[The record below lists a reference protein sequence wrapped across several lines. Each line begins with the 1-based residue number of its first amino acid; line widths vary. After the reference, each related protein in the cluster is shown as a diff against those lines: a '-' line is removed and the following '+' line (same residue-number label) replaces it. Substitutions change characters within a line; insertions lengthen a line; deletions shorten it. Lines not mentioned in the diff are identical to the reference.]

1 MGSVNT
7 KMPKVATAHCNPKK
21 QPALNHNDRTND
33 NAKTITKELTHLNEY
48 SCTSDEVRKNIEKLY
63 KKAYENFYKY
73 CENKN
78 GLAKSGKPKGLQN
91 FTKKEK
97 CYHEFI
103 YEIGENTTME
113 QCQELTQKI
122 AELTGFTPLQ
132 VVIHRDEISENAKG
146 EKQTHYHAHAV
157 FFTLD
162 ENGLQLARREA
173 SLNKTNLSK
182 IQTLTAQSLKME
194 RGANRYEN
202 NEKQP
207 QYIQDYKIYA
217 QFKEQEKEMQKKI
230 LKQEH
235 KLTELALELK
245 KKEKEIQDKDKEL
258 KSKENE
264 LQAKIEQHQKHIQ
277 NLELGH
283 EQVLKEL
290 TQKFENRLS
299 LWKNVLT
306 FGKHNAKVREDYQLT
321 KNAFLISTNE
331 SKKEAEK
338 ELEYLKIKYHQVQE
352 DRDNLKTLLKAKHT
366 DKKKLETRLKEI
378 GKWCEQNLTLEQ
390 LKEIFPVKAERIQ
403 KELKYQKAFENTLE
417 QEKTK
422 RTHRA
427 FEFGR

>member
-1 MGSVNT
+1 MS
-7 KMPKVATAHCNPKK
+7 KVATAHCNPKK

-48 SCTSDEVRKNIEKLY
+48 SCTSDEVRKNIERLY

-132 VVIHRDEISENAKG
+132 VVIHRDEVSENAKG

-162 ENGLQLARREA
+162 NNGLQLARREA
-173 SLNKTNLSK
+173 SLNKANLSK

-207 QYIQDYKIYA
+207 QYIQDYKTYA
-217 QFKEQEKEMQKKI
+217 QFKEQEKALLQRIQE
-230 LKQEH
+230 QEH
-235 KLTELALELK
+235 KLTQMALELK
-245 KKEKEIQDKDKEL
+245 KKEKEIQDKAKEL

-264 LQAKIEQHQKHIQ
+264 LQAKIEQHQKQIEELEIKHEKALN
-277 NLELGH
+277 NLEN
-283 EQVLKEL
+283 EYEK
-290 TQKFENRLS
+290 KYK
-299 LWKNVLT
+299 LWKDILT
-306 FGKHNAKVREDYQLT
+306 FGKHGKGLREEYETAKKVVLSSAKQAETKANA
-321 KNAFLISTNE
+321 
-331 SKKEAEK
+331 
-338 ELEYLKIKYHQVQE
+338 ELL
-352 DRDNLKTLLKAKHT
+352 NLKTNYSWLEKEKLHYEENY
-366 DKKKLETRLKEI
+366 KKLADRNKNLENRIKEI
-378 GKWCEQNLTLEQ
+378 GKWCEKNLTQEQ
-390 LKEIFPVKAERIQ
+390 LKEIFPLKFKGYENNINYAKTQNKVF
-403 KELKYQKAFENTLE
+403 EL
-417 QEKTK
+417 
-422 RTHRA
+422 
-427 FEFGR
+427 

>member
-1 MGSVNT
+1 S
-7 KMPKVATAHCNPKK
+7 KVATAHCNPKK

-48 SCTSDEVRKNIEKLY
+48 SCTSDEVRKNIERLY

-132 VVIHRDEISENAKG
+132 VVIHRDEVSENAKG

-162 ENGLQLARREA
+162 NNGLQLARREA
-173 SLNKTNLSK
+173 SLNKANLSK

-207 QYIQDYKIYA
+207 QYIQDYKTYA
-217 QFKEQEKEMQKKI
+217 QFKEQEKALLQRIQE
-230 LKQEH
+230 QEH
-235 KLTELALELK
+235 KLTQMALELK
-245 KKEKEIQDKDKEL
+245 KKEKEIQDKAKEL

-264 LQAKIEQHQKHIQ
+264 LQAKIEQHEKHIQ

-283 EQVLKEL
+283 ERALKEL
-290 TQKFENRLS
+290 TQEFEKRLS
-299 LWKNVLT
+299 LWKNILT
-306 FGKHNAKVREDYQLT
+306 FGKYNAKVREDYQLT
-321 KNAFLISTNE
+321 KNAFLISTDE
-331 SKKEAEK
+331 SRREANK
-338 ELEYLKIKYHQVQE
+338 ELEYLKFEYHKVKDE
-352 DRDNLKTLLKAKHT
+352 RDNLKTLFEAHKTKNV
-366 DKKKLETRLKEI
+366 KLETRLKEI
-378 GKWCEQNLTLEQ
+378 GKWCEKNLSVEQ
-390 LKEIFPVKAERIQ
+390 LKEIFPLKAERIE
-403 KELKYQKAFENTLE
+403 KELKYQRAFENSFE
-417 QEKTK
+417 QTKTK
-422 RTHRA
+422 RNDRG
-427 FEFGR
+427 FGFSR

>member
-1 MGSVNT
+1 
-7 KMPKVATAHCNPKK
+7 MPKIATAHCNPKK

-132 VVIHRDEISENAKG
+132 VVIHRDEISTNAKG
-146 EKQTHYHAHAV
+146 EQQTHYHAHAV

-162 ENGLQLARREA
+162 NNGLQLARREA
-173 SLNKTNLSK
+173 SLNKANLSK

-217 QFKEQEKEMQKKI
+217 QFKEQEKEMQRKI
-230 LKQEH
+230 LEQER
-235 KLTELALELK
+235 KLTELALKLQ
-245 KKEKEIQDKDKEL
+245 KKEKEIQDKAKEL
-258 KSKENE
+258 KAKEDE
-264 LQAKIEQHQKHIQ
+264 LQAKIKQHEKHIQ
-277 NLELGH
+277 TLELGH
-283 EQVLKEL
+283 ERALKEL
-290 TQKFENRLS
+290 TQEFENRLS
-299 LWKNVLT
+299 LWKNILT

-331 SKKEAEK
+331 SKREANK
-338 ELEYLKIKYHQVQE
+338 ELEYLKFEYHKVKDE
-352 DRDNLKTLLKAKHT
+352 RDNLKTLFEAHRTKN
-366 DKKKLETRLKEI
+366 DKLEIQLKEI
-378 GKWCEQNLTLEQ
+378 GKWCEKNLSLEQ
-390 LKEIFPVKAERIQ
+390 LKEIFPKRAEKIE
-403 KELKYQKAFENTLE
+403 KELRYQRAFENTFE
-417 QEKTK
+417 QTKTK
-422 RTHRA
+422 RNDRG
-427 FEFGR
+427 FGFSR